1 MYYCVFLVNPIQD
14 LCTPYVH
21 ALKLQKVSVLIRF
34 ESRLFLTGN
43 IVAMIYLEFGLANA
57 CDNNCG
63 HYRVTALVHS
73 ADDM

>member
-21 ALKLQKVSVLIRF
+21 AVKLQKVSVLIRF
-34 ESRLFLTGN
+34 ESRLFPTGN

-57 CDNNCG
+57 CDNRG

-73 ADDM
+73 AVDM